1 MIAAPRPLRA
11 LVEAVH
17 DALDVV
23 KLARTV
29 RILSKRLELV
39 TALADEQRARAEHA
53 DKERQLVAD
62 RLKIMDELCD
72 RDIAEA
78 RRRQADAERQRDE
91 AVAALDLRDAGAE
104 IRRARAN

>member
-17 DALDVV
+17 DALDVAR
-23 KLARTV
+23 LARTV

-53 DKERQLVAD
+53 ERERQWAVD
-62 RLKIMDELCD
+62 RAAAMNDLCD

-78 RRRQADAERQRDE
+78 RRRQAEAERQRDE
-91 AVAALDLRDAGAE
+91 AVAALELRDAGAE
-104 IRRARAN
+104 IRRARVN